1 MSKKQLIVVL
11 VMIMA
16 FTATY
21 AHAHQPRIAFG
32 SRHPLEAPI
41 VIEKPEISKAY
52 YGELKGEAD
61 YYTIESDKSFKLYL
75 NILAPD
81 QEGARTD
88 TSVDVTSGSQ
98 KIATLKGSSAEW
110 KSFFEEFARDNYLRG
125 PEFEQ
130 MVPAGRYYLKVYNRD
145 NRGKYSLAVGDIES
159 FPLDETIKTALRLPS
174 IKKHF
179 FNKPAISAFFNLV
192 GLFLAIELA
201 IGLGLILG
209 IVFVIRN
216 KIRKI

>member
-1 MSKKQLIVVL
+1 M
-11 VMIMA
+11 VMV
-16 FTATY
+16 FTASY

-32 SRHPLEAPI
+32 ARHPLEAPI
-41 VIEKPEISKAY
+41 IIEKPEISQAY

-61 YYTIESDKSFKLYL
+61 YYQIESSKPFKLYL
-75 NILAPD
+75 NLLAPD
-81 QEGARTD
+81 QAGARTD

-98 KIATLKGSSAEW
+98 KITTLKGSSAKW

-145 NRGKYSLAVGDIES
+145 NQGKYSLAVGDIES

-179 FNKPAISAFFNLV
+179 FTKPAISAFLNLV

-201 IGLGLILG
+201 IGLGFIFG
-209 IVFVIRN
+209 VIFVIR
-216 KIRKI
+216 KILAKWRVKGG